1 MKKIDIKSKFDEL
14 MRLPH
19 ETEYVEFKE
28 AKTNLHFDELGKY
41 FSALSNEA
49 NLKDREGGWL
59 VLGVNSSKRIVGTAY
74 RPNRKDLDHL
84 KHEIAEH
91 TTDRI
96 TFTDLHELSL
106 SQGRVL
112 LFEIPAAPKGIP
124 IAWKGHYYGRDG
136 ESIGALNI
144 QEIEQIRSQ
153 LKPDWSA
160 QICEGATLQ
169 DLDPQAIKK
178 ARDEFKIKNPKLA
191 SDIDKWDDIAILNKA
206 KVTIQGKI
214 TQTAIILLGKPESEH
229 FISPGVAKISWIL
242 KDERNI
248 EKDYEHLGP
257 PFIVNAD
264 VVLNKIRNLKYRFL
278 PDNTLFPTEI
288 LQYEPYVIREALHNC
303 IAHQDYELKS
313 RIIVMEKPD
322 ELIFTNAGSFIPG
335 SVEEVIRTDAPQKYY
350 RNAFLAESM
359 VNLNMIDTIGGGI
372 KKMFQIQKE
381 RFFPLPTYKLEKQS
395 EVTVSVAGKI
405 IDENYTKL
413 LMRRQDL
420 DLKTVMLL
428 DKVQKNELLAKE
440 EAKFLKN
447 QRLIE
452 GRYPKIFVA
461 SQIAALIGDKSRYI
475 KNRGL
480 DKQYY
485 KKLILDF
492 IREYGSSTRKDID
505 DLLFEKLPNVLNAE
519 QKRIKVNNLLNEMAN
534 KDKSI
539 KNEGSDRRPKWIL
552 QCFFIRK

>member
-1 MKKIDIKSKFDEL
+1 MKKQELENLVDSLIKLSV
-14 MRLPH
+14 
-19 ETEYVEFKE
+19 ETEWIEFKE
-28 AKTNLHFDELGKY
+28 AKDNFSFEKLGKY

-49 NLKDREGGWL
+49 NLKGRSSGWL
-59 VLGVNSSKRIVGTAY
+59 IFGINNKRQIVGTKYTVSSTLKLDVANKAT
-74 RPNRKDLDHL
+74 NRLTFK
-84 KHEIAEH
+84 EIY
-91 TTDRI
+91 
-96 TFTDLHELSL
+96 ELNT

-112 LFEIPAAPKGIP
+112 IFEIPSAPKGIP

-136 ESIGALNI
+136 ESIGPLNI
-144 QEIEQIRSQ
+144 QEIEQIRFQ

-160 QICEGATLQ
+160 QICEGATLN
-169 DLDPQAIKK
+169 DLDPGAIRK
-178 ARDEFKIKNPKLA
+178 ARDEYKIKNPKLA
-191 SDIDKWDDIAILNKA
+191 LEVDRWDDGSFLNKA
-206 KVTIQGKI
+206 KLAINSRI
-214 TQTAIILLGKPESEH
+214 TRAAILLLGKLESDH
-229 FISPGVAKISWIL
+229 HISPSVARISWIL
-242 KDERNI
+242 KDEHNQ
-248 EKDYEHLGP
+248 EKDYEHFGP
-257 PFIVNAD
+257 PFIINAD
-264 VVLNKIRNLKYRFL
+264 AILNKIRNLKYRFL

-313 RIIVMEKPD
+313 RIIIVEKPD
-322 ELIFTNAGSFIPG
+322 ELIFINAGNFIPG

-350 RNAFLAESM
+350 RNAFLADAM

-395 EVTVSVAGKI
+395 EVMVIVAGKI

-413 LMRRQDL
+413 LMRRPNL
-420 DLKTVMLL
+420 DIKTVILL
-428 DKVQKNELLAKE
+428 DKIQKNELIAKE
-440 EAKFLKN
+440 EARFLKN
-447 QRLIE
+447 QRLSE

-492 IREYGSSTRKDID
+492 IREYGSASRKDID
-505 DLLFEKLPNVLNAE
+505 DLLFEKLPNVLNE
-519 QKRIKVNNLLNEMAN
+519 GQKKIKVNNLLNEMAN
-534 KDKSI
+534 TNKSI
-539 KNEGSDRRPKWIL
+539 KNEGSDRWPKWVL
-552 QCFFIRK
+552 H